1 MSQNSMNNTS
11 LLKEY
16 VKALV
21 QNVDKQTLPKKID
34 LVFSGGG
41 FNGFFAMGVAMYVLE
56 LRRQGHIKIAR
67 LSGCSIGSLVA
78 LLCLID
84 KDEDI
89 DEWFTDIAACFRTNH
104 NLAEYHDMV
113 RKGVMR
119 LLPTDDM
126 SQINGHLFINF
137 HDLKKKKKKVVSK
150 YRNREHLI
158 ECILRSGHIPH
169 IVDGNIKYKDRYSDG
184 ISPYIFDASP
194 GVNILFVEIVTF
206 NKLCHFIP
214 HKTEINPQSRLLV
227 GVADANEFFTRGSSD
242 MCSYVE
248 HWSTLRKAMFKCRDV
263 LFMLVHAVIGLFVG
277 LKAYIP
283 AEVSDSIIYN
293 GVANILKE
301 LGCEAMKRML

>member
-1 MSQNSMNNTS
+1 MNNTS

-21 QNVDKQTLPKKID
+21 QNVDKHTSPKEID

-41 FNGFFAMGVAMYVLE
+41 FNGFFAMGVAIYVIE
-56 LRRQGHIKIAR
+56 LKKQGFVKIGR

-78 LLCLID
+78 LLCIMD
-84 KDEDI
+84 NDEDI

-104 NLAEYHDMV
+104 NLVEYHDMV

-119 LLPTDDM
+119 LFPTDDM
-126 SQINGHLFINF
+126 SHVNGRLFINF

-150 YRNREHLI
+150 YRDREHLI

-169 IVDGNIKYKDRYSDG
+169 IVDGNMKYKNRYSDG
-184 ISPYIFDASP
+184 ISPYIFDALP
-194 GVNILFVEIVTF
+194 GVEILFVEIVTF

-242 MCSYVE
+242 MCSYMKD
-248 HWSTLRKAMFKCRDV
+248 WSTSRNVMFRCRDV
-263 LFMLVHAVIGLFVG
+263 LFMLIHNVIELLVG
-277 LKAYIP
+277 LHAYVP
-283 AEVSDSIIYN
+283 TEVSESIIYN

-301 LGCEAMKRML
+301 LSCEAMRRIL